1 VKFGIGCRHFN
12 DSMAIFSGRYGNLRC
27 SIAKSGRSLV
37 MKEYISFWMLS
48 GGSTLRVLKKYVTGL
63 QNKNFQL

>member
-12 DSMAIFSGRYGNLRC
+12 DSMSIFSGRYGNLRC
-27 SIAKSGRSLV
+27 SIARSEHSLV

-48 GGSTLRVLKKYVTGL
+48 SVL
-63 QNKNFQL
+63 